1 MIKKFLFKAVH
12 RYLESVMPPILIR
25 GVMTPFKQ
33 SSPRYLYIDE
43 MIQKYGYTKICVPY
57 EQLGSFDS
65 CYTTQEPN
73 ESVYWIYVKDSFV
86 KDEVEHYFLKDSGDV
101 SHPSKNDNTKYLTF
115 ESFSTRPFNFLDQS
129 KIKRSL
135 LSHAC

>member
-1 MIKKFLFKAVH
+1 
-12 RYLESVMPPILIR
+12 
-25 GVMTPFKQ
+25 
-33 SSPRYLYIDE
+33 
-43 MIQKYGYTKICVPY
+43 MIQKYGYTKISVPY

-101 SHPSKNDNTKYLTF
+101 SHPSKKDHTKYLTF
-115 ESFSTRPFNFLDQS
+115 DSFSTTRPFNFLDQS